1 MKVYKHF
8 LTYLLCL
15 VLVSTINAQRIGEGH
30 VETEKLFIEASREKI
45 LGNYENAVMLYKE
58 VLKRDKSNHAAA
70 YELARMYDVLDK
82 DEKAMGTI
90 KMAIA
95 LDKSN
100 EWYKMFY
107 GDVLEKAKKNKE
119 AAKVYEGLAN
129 EDSNTAYYYHK
140 WAMYLVRANESAKAI
155 KVYDKLESKFGVT
168 EELSSKKHRLY
179 LALGKQN
186 KATEELK
193 KLCKFY
199 PSTNEYK
206 HMLAGHYKRIGE
218 EDNAK
223 KVYQEILKSDPDDA
237 QASIA
242 LVTKG
247 SADNG
252 GAELLTSLKP
262 IFKNSDVDIDVKI
275 KEMIP
280 YIKKV
285 AATGDKKLADEAIEL
300 SKILIEVHP
309 NEAKSYSVYGDLLNH
324 SDRPKEA
331 LSQYMQTLELDNSVF
346 TVWEQVMYLNYELK
360 DFDALLKNSEE
371 TLDLFPNQAKAYYL
385 NGIAYSEKGK
395 FSDAISAFQQALMM
409 SAKNPKMQFDIY
421 GRMGEAYHYLKKYT
435 RSEEFFEKALE
446 LNPRAYTVLDSY
458 SYHLSLRGANLEKAK
473 KMSELSNELKPNEPT
488 LQDTYGYILY
498 KLKDYS
504 QAKEWLEKA
513 LKNGGEEMPTILEHY
528 GDLLNQLDKKNEAVL
543 YWQKAQD
550 KGSTSENLKKKILG
564 EKVD

>member
-1 MKVYKHF
+1 MKLFSHF
-8 LTYLLCL
+8 LTSLLCL
-15 VLVSTINAQRIGEGH
+15 VMVSSLNAQRIGEDH

-58 VLKRDKSNHAAA
+58 VLKKDKSNHAAA

-82 DEKAMGTI
+82 DEKALGTI

-95 LDKSN
+95 LDKTN

-107 GDVLEKAKKNKE
+107 GDVLEKAKKDKE
-119 AAKVYEGLAN
+119 AAKVYEGLVS
-129 EDSNTAYYYHK
+129 EDPNTAYYYHK
-140 WAMYLVRANESAKAI
+140 WAFYLVRANETAKAI

-179 LALGKQN
+179 LGLGKQN

-199 PSTNEYK
+199 PSSNEYK
-206 HMLAGHYKRIGE
+206 HMLAGYYKRIGE
-218 EDNAK
+218 TDNAK
-223 KVYQEILKSDPDDA
+223 KIYQEILKNDPDDA

-247 SADNG
+247 SSADG
-252 GAELLTSLKP
+252 SSELLTSLKP
-262 IFKNSDVDIDVKI
+262 IFQNSDVDIDVKI

-285 AATGDKKLADEAIEL
+285 AATGDIPLANQAIEL
-300 SKILIEVHP
+300 SKILVEVHP
-309 NEAKSYSVYGDLLNH
+309 KNAKSYSVYGDLLNH
-324 SDRPKEA
+324 SNRPKEA
-331 LSQYMQTLELDNSVF
+331 LGKYMQTLELDNSVF
-346 TVWEQVMYLNYELK
+346 TVWEQVMYLNYQLR

-371 TLDLFPNQAKAYYL
+371 ALDLFPNQAKAHYL
-385 NGIAYSEKGK
+385 NGIANSEKGK
-395 FSDAISAFQQALMM
+395 FSDAISAFEQALMM
-409 SAKNPKMQFDIY
+409 SARNPKMQFDIY
-421 GRMGEAYHYLKKYT
+421 GRLGEAYHYMKKYN

-446 LNPRAYTVLDSY
+446 INPRAYTVLDSY
-458 SYHLSLRGANLEKAK
+458 SYHLSLRGASLEKAK

-488 LQDTYGYILY
+488 LQDTYGFILY
-498 KLKDYS
+498 KMKDYN

-513 LKNGGEEMPTILEHY
+513 LKNGGEEMPTVLEHY
-528 GDLLNQLDKKNEAVL
+528 GDLLHQLDKKNEAIM

-550 KGSTSENLKKKILG
+550 KGSTSENLKRKILG